1 MVREGYSYIAVSLGT
16 GIILSIIGMVTHTMF
31 FLYIAGLFAIVTAC
45 FAFFFRD
52 PERITDAD
60 HDDIISPADGY
71 VIAIEEEKEPDFF
84 KANVKRISIFLSV
97 FDVHINRIP
106 ITGTV
111 EFYRYFTGL
120 FKAAF
125 KADASRKNEQTA
137 IGITKGNRKVLF
149 KQVAGMIA
157 RRIVCTVKEG
167 QTVKC
172 GERCGMIKF
181 GSRVDVLMPLDAEIM
196 VTKRQKVYGGI
207 TCIGRFKH
215 NE

>member
-1 MVREGYSYIAVSLGT
+1 MARDGYPYIAVSLGA
-16 GIILSIIGMVTHTMF
+16 GIILSIIGIMAHSPLL
-31 FLYIAGLFAIVTAC
+31 LYTAGLCGIFTAF

-52 PERITDAD
+52 PERVTDAD
-60 HDDIISPADGY
+60 PDVILSPADGY
-71 VIAIEEEKEPDFF
+71 VIAIEEEEEPDFF
-84 KANVKRISIFLSV
+84 KTKVKRVSIFLSV

-137 IGITKGNRKVLF
+137 IGITKGSRKVLF
-149 KQVAGMIA
+149 KQIAGMIA

-167 QTVKC
+167 QTVKR

-215 NE
+215 EK

>member
-1 MVREGYSYIAVSLGT
+1 MARDGYPYIAVSLGA
-16 GIILSIIGMVTHTMF
+16 GILLSIVGMVVHSQLLLCTAVLCVIGTVF
-31 FLYIAGLFAIVTAC
+31 FL
-45 FAFFFRD
+45 FFFRD
-52 PERITDAD
+52 PERVTDAGS
-60 HDDIISPADGY
+60 DDILSPGDGR
-71 VIAIEEEKEPDFF
+71 VVAIEEEEEPDFF
-84 KANVKRISIFLSV
+84 KAKVKRVSIFLSV

-111 EFYRYFTGL
+111 EFYRYFSGL

-125 KADASRKNEQTA
+125 KADASRKNEQAA
-137 IGITKGNRKVLF
+137 IGITKGSRKVLF
-149 KQVAGMIA
+149 KQIAGVLA

-167 QTVKC
+167 QTVKQ

-215 NE
+215 DE